1 MIAAPDG
8 TAVLSSIGWV
18 DGDALWRLDAASGRL
33 DAIPL
38 GTGAR
43 YSSLHHDEA
52 GARSGQFAVAHHF
65 DGRRFEVSVRAFSA
79 PDAVLARAAV
89 DPAGTGVDGDA
100 AAWAGVPRLYVEY
113 LGFAPWNSFVL
124 LRVSPSDGAVEIQR
138 LAWYDESYDKA
149 YQGIVGVLELPG
161 GDAALVSVQRS
172 SRLILHDLAT
182 GARRRAIDLGDRGG
196 NPRLA
201 LRDSGREV
209 WASDYDAIAVVR
221 TDTWQ
226 VTRRARLQGARA
238 GTQEFIG
245 GFAFAADEPL
255 CVVARPFS
263 GDVIGIDLET
273 LKTRRSARLGR
284 QPLEV
289 AALPGG
295 EIVAR
300 DWQTGD
306 LLRGAL
312 RRRWFRR

>member
-1 MIAAPDG
+1 MIATPDG
-8 TAVLSSIGWV
+8 TAVLSSMGWV
-18 DGDALWRLDAASGRL
+18 DGDALWRVDAASGRL
-33 DAIPL
+33 DTIPL

-43 YSSLHHDEA
+43 YSSLHHA
-52 GARSGQFAVAHHF
+52 GSGAGRFAVAHHF
-65 DGRRFEVSVRAFSA
+65 DGRRWEVSVRAFSA

-89 DPAGTGVDGDA
+89 DPSGTRADGDA
-100 AAWAGVPRLYVEY
+100 AAWDSVPRLYVDY

-124 LRVSPSDGAVEIQR
+124 LRMSPADAAIEIQR

-161 GDAALVSVQRS
+161 ADAALVSVQRS
-172 SRLILHDLAT
+172 SRLILHDLGT
-182 GARRRAIDLGDRGG
+182 NARRRAIDLGDRGG

-201 LRDSGREV
+201 LRESGREV
-209 WASDYDAIAVVR
+209 WASDYDAIAVLR

-226 VTRRARLQGARA
+226 VDRRARLQGARA
-238 GTQEFIG
+238 GTQQFIG
-245 GFAFAADEPL
+245 GFAFAPDEPV

-263 GDVIGIDLET
+263 GDVIGIDPAT
-273 LKTRRSARLGR
+273 LKTRRTARLGR

-295 EIVAR
+295 EIIAR

-312 RRRWFRR
+312 RRRWFGL